1 MALEKTFSFSFR
13 EEGREKILTVPIKL
27 PFAGQQVDFIE
38 RLVLA
43 HSIPAYMHSDLQQQ
57 LTRFIKTETQKW
69 RDAESEQSLRNF
81 LERRLILPESIEDQW
96 TGKYCAEHAECSGS
110 VEQSEEAAFAQVYY
124 SLIHSPALETLL
136 QLEHSYASKV
146 EQEIL
151 GIERARKKMQER

>member
-1 MALEKTFSFSFR
+1 MAVEKTFTFAFR
-13 EEGREKILTVPIKL
+13 EEGREKSLAVPINL
-27 PFAGQQVDFIE
+27 PFTGQQIDFIE

-43 HSIPAYMHSDLQQQ
+43 HDLPAYVHSDLQHE
-57 LTRFIKTETQKW
+57 LTSFIKTETQQW
-69 RDAESEQSLRNF
+69 RDAKADESLRSF
-81 LERRLILPESIEDQW
+81 LSRKPTVGENVESQW

-136 QLEHSYASKV
+136 QLEHSYAANV

-151 GIERARKKMQER
+151 EMERARKKMQER